1 MNLLIT
7 EAAATQVSSFHQSN
21 YSFDIQTRS
30 WKATIKELA
39 MTKAAALRKQNNG
52 LTLWFALS
60 AAISFLFAHQVC
72 AIISTR
78 REIGGLAK
86 RDIVET
92 VHHMCQHSRAIK
104 DCKRITVA
112 ASPSESKILFPDTKP
127 KPPFCD
133 RSKEVE
139 KLLICVCEGKVQIL
153 RTRSATT
160 QTCVIDMNFAEPVET
175 WRRLHTSKHLKGQN
189 TTANQ

>member
-1 MNLLIT
+1 
-7 EAAATQVSSFHQSN
+7 
-21 YSFDIQTRS
+21 
-30 WKATIKELA
+30 
-39 MTKAAALRKQNNG
+39 MTKAATLRKPYNG
-52 LTLWFALS
+52 LTLWLALC
-60 AAISFLFAHQVC
+60 AAISLIFAHKVC

-104 DCKRITVA
+104 DCERISRSTSVA
-112 ASPSESKILFPDTKP
+112 GSPSESRILFPGTKP
-127 KPPFCD
+127 KPKPNQPFCA

-139 KLLICVCEGKVQIL
+139 KLLICVCEGKVQMLIL
-153 RTRSATT
+153 KLIT

-175 WRRLHTSKHLKGQN
+175 WRRLHTSEGNLKGQN